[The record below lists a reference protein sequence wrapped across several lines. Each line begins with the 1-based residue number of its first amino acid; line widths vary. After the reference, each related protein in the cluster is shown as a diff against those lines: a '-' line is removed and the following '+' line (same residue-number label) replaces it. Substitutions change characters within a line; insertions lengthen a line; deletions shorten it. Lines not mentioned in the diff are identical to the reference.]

1 MSIFCSKK
9 RHIDTAEKN
18 KYFTEDLSLA
28 TQKQKVTTPQTK
40 EVKNPVTKNIPKPMP
55 RKNAYEDHV
64 TQEQKKMNAELE
76 VKRAQFCYSSSSP
89 SDEEMKNASFD
100 LQKQQIVE
108 QRKKQLGVSTSTIK
122 PSTVQKSPRPSHG
135 RVIKVDKVTKIY
147 TGAPVVN
154 QTSDSTSPH
163 SSIKKWSQ
171 PSFDG
176 YEKSTASKNIKNIKH
191 MYNQAIAE
199 ATTPPCSPKPGPSKV
214 RKNVAQI
221 YTSNILSPISASPY
235 ISPCV
240 SADNL
245 SPRKV
250 NGCSC
255 SKYVICICAIP
266 FWIQFFVSYFS

>member
-1 MSIFCSKK
+1 M
-9 RHIDTAEKN
+9 TNLAEKN
-18 KYFTEDLSLA
+18 KHFTEDLNKSVSSI
-28 TQKQKVTTPQTK
+28 QKPNSSTVTAK
-40 EVKNPVTKNIPKPMP
+40 EVKNPVAKTIPKPMP

-64 TQEQKKMNAELE
+64 TEEQKKMNAELG

-89 SDEEMKNASFD
+89 SDEEVKNVSFD
-100 LQKQQIVE
+100 LTKQQIVE
-108 QRKKQLGVSTSTIK
+108 QRKKQLGVSTTTIN
-122 PSTVQKSPRPSHG
+122 PTPVQKSPRPSHG

-154 QTSDSTSPH
+154 QTKDPTTAH
-163 SSIKKWSQ
+163 SSVKRWSQ

-176 YEKSTASKNIKNIKH
+176 YEKSTASKNIKNIKQ

-199 ATTPPCSPKPGPSKV
+199 ATTPPCSPKPGPSTKV

-221 YTSNILSPISASPY
+221 YTSNIPSPVSASPY

-250 NGCSC
+250 NGRSC
-255 SKYVICICAIP
+255 
-266 FWIQFFVSYFS
+266 